1 MNHMRMGRFFLIA
14 AQLTS
19 FPLASRPTSPCTCMA
34 RDPCLGHQHVG
45 LGVSASSLAAWVVVG
60 GRHVGRSGQLC
71 LQLKT
76 DPTGWVL
83 PVSSIYYQQI
93 EVR

>member
-14 AQLTS
+14 VQLPS
-19 FPLASRPTSPCTCMA
+19 FPLASRPTSPRTCMA

-45 LGVSASSLAAWVVVG
+45 PAVSTSSLAAPVVVG
-60 GRHVGRSGQLC
+60 GRHVGRSSQLC

-76 DPTGWVL
+76 DPTGWVT
-83 PVSSIYYQQI
+83 PISSISYQQI
-93 EVR
+93 EVC